1 MSNCAK
7 DSYFQFINTA
17 SPQVSSQPSI
27 FLVHLLSHFLG
38 LLFHTFSLSSHIPN
52 TPHSQL
58 TELNFLRKE
67 VSIFP
72 PDPGRGWCKILSK
85 SCLYTWLTCP
95 APLSCTH
102 SSEALISV
110 VDAILVRCPAW
121 NSQSSFTPLLHRICH
136 DWSLL
141 CSWTISLPWQRGHHH
156 LLIFLMAHWLHLP
169 CLYCWILFFLR
180 PQAGIPQSSVLL
192 PSLFYTHSLGEFI
205 HTPSFTKHVH
215 TKALNLSL
223 VPTLPWALD
232 LCTQCLCDIPF
243 WLTGSHDTWEN
254 DSPSC
259 LGRNKTK
266 TTLSP
271 LDTFILL
278 LLICKSLAFPI
289 NFNLK
294 LDF

>member
-110 VDAILVRCPAW
+110 VDAILVKCPAC
-121 NSQSSFTPLLHRICH
+121 NSQFPLPDCSTESVMIDHSFVLEPFPSLGNEGIIFSWFFSWLIGRTFPVSIAGSSF
-136 DWSLL
+136 
-141 CSWTISLPWQRGHHH
+141 SWGPKLAYLRVQ
-156 LLIFLMAHWLHLP
+156 F
-169 CLYCWILFFLR
+169 FFLR
-180 PQAGIPQSSVLL
+180 SS
-192 PSLFYTHSLGEFI
+192 T
-205 HTPSFTKHVH
+205 HTP
-215 TKALNLSL
+215 L
-223 VPTLPWALD
+223 V
-232 LCTQCLCDIPF
+232 
-243 WLTGSHDTWEN
+243 S
-254 DSPSC
+254 SS
-259 LGRNKTK
+259 
-266 TTLSP
+266 
-271 LDTFILL
+271 ILL
-278 LLICKSLAFPI
+278 ALQNTSIRRLSIYL
-289 NFNLK
+289 
-294 LDF
+294 